1 MDWDTSK
8 AEFSVNH
15 HYKVWAEADLS
26 NDVDQTDN
34 IMFLDC
40 KIRILEVLPK
50 DWNLAPEHTNNDYT
64 IKWEFPDNF
73 KEDGSTAH
81 NHRRSNPFYA
91 LCVWDNRHLMRDDE
105 IGLNWFDKDF
115 DTVKPWYFYYG
126 HGFISKDTPLRYYFA
141 SIDSWSKEAVKDIRN
156 AFAAWNG
163 LNDPSDPGLVTGI
176 FFQEITSVSDVN
188 NPGKD
193 AEIVLYWTDLG
204 DYTKPEEGGKL
215 GGTWFPWI
223 KVGEESKRIVNIA
236 FNSRDPLTEIPFVKW
251 YFGDPDQMPE
261 DEVWGPGIN
270 PPHVYF
276 YYIPFYSTALHEIGH
291 ALGLDHLSEYT
302 QPNIKEVMATG
313 GATGKRGASKILGET
328 RERALDLYSICN
340 DHYFKATVHSPAHI
354 LVTDPLDR
362 QAGYDSITASFL
374 NNIPYTKI
382 SEYDTGPESV
392 TIPWPLDGTYVIQ
405 LIGIADGPYTLNLT
419 LSTNSSTLITQT
431 FSGTITN
438 GSIQTFT
445 VDTTASSFTLYS
457 WDHVFKDTKR
467 DTILRINTKDKYF
480 QFIAPDKDFG
490 VKYDPKMAVLK
501 RVIIICYED
510 KEMRLIATAVDDK
523 IDFCSAIAYDKQIRK
538 TYILIDKPNC

>member
-1 MDWDTSK
+1 
-8 AEFSVNH
+8 
-15 HYKVWAEADLS
+15 
-26 NDVDQTDN
+26 
-34 IMFLDC
+34 
-40 KIRILEVLPK
+40 
-50 DWNLAPEHTNNDYT
+50 
-64 IKWEFPDNF
+64 
-73 KEDGSTAH
+73 
-81 NHRRSNPFYA
+81 
-91 LCVWDNRHLMRDDE
+91 
-105 IGLNWFDKDF
+105 
-115 DTVKPWYFYYG
+115 
-126 HGFISKDTPLRYYFA
+126 
-141 SIDSWSKEAVKDIRN
+141 
-156 AFAAWNG
+156 
-163 LNDPSDPGLVTGI
+163 LVTGI